1 MQGGLRPARDSV
13 TDLIRRI
20 HTRAYASGMSLLI
33 AAQITAIATAI
44 LAVGA
49 IVTAVLAY
57 RALIKET
64 EEVRAI
70 ERQVTGQQDFARRQ
84 SEVLELQARELDES
98 LAERKWEAEQRR
110 IAQASR
116 IFTGAAPF
124 SEDTA
129 DVSPRV
135 VNASDLPVYDTQLW
149 HCVHSDPDY
158 DDLGTI
164 LPGEAIVGAGRY
176 PAGTNP
182 AKMNVILKFRD
193 AAGVT
198 WIRTQEG
205 ALIEQS
211 GDTVADTI
219 WAMFGPSAEDRQDP

>member
-1 MQGGLRPARDSV
+1 M
-13 TDLIRRI
+13 
-20 HTRAYASGMSLLI
+20 
-33 AAQITAIATAI
+33 
-44 LAVGA
+44 
-49 IVTAVLAY
+49 
-57 RALIKET
+57 
-64 EEVRAI
+64 
-70 ERQVTGQQDFARRQ
+70 
-84 SEVLELQARELDES
+84 
-98 LAERKWEAEQRR
+98 
-110 IAQASR
+110 
-116 IFTGAAPF
+116 
-124 SEDTA
+124 
-129 DVSPRV
+129 

-211 GDTVADTI
+211 GDTVAATI
-219 WAMFGPSAEDRQDP
+219 WAMFGPSGEDRQDP

>member
-1 MQGGLRPARDSV
+1 
-13 TDLIRRI
+13 
-20 HTRAYASGMSLLI
+20 MSLLV

-64 EEVRAI
+64 QEVRAI
-70 ERQVTGQQDFARRQ
+70 ERQVTDQQEFARRQ

-135 VNASDLPVYDTQLW
+135 VNASDLPVYDAQLW
-149 HCVHSDPDY
+149 HSAHSDPDY

-211 GDTVADTI
+211 GVSG
-219 WAMFGPSAEDRQDP
+219 MP